1 MEQNFDIFIPSNR
14 PQMALKTQECLKDF
28 ESIIHD
34 GSNYPS
40 FSKLINDC
48 ILKAKTETV
57 IIASDKIRPTS
68 NDIKKMLFL
77 LKKGFGFV
85 AMHNFYF
92 FAFSKNLIRKIGFF
106 DERFIGG
113 GYEDVDWGRRLLEH
127 DIALYISIET
137 PAESLLKSS
146 WNYEKSYK
154 FYVQKWQEIP
164 NSWKR
169 LLADETYNYNLGDIS
184 TPIQQWLSFK
194 NSFLPKTSLPSH
206 YQLKFF
212 NDKPINLTEIK
223 CSAIF

>member
-1 MEQNFDIFIPSNR
+1 MEQNFDILIPSNR
-14 PQMALKTQECLKDF
+14 PHLAEITKECLKEF
-28 ESIIHD
+28 NPIIHD

-48 ILKAKTETV
+48 IVKSKHEIV

-85 AMHNFYF
+85 GMHNFYF
-92 FAFSKNLIRKIGFF
+92 FGMSKNLIRKIGFF
-106 DERFIGG
+106 DERFVGG
-113 GYEDVDWGRRLLEH
+113 GYEDVDWGKRLLEH

-137 PAESLLKSS
+137 PIIQTQMKSS
-146 WNYEKSYK
+146 WNYEKSYQFFIK
-154 FYVQKWQEIP
+154 KWEHTP
-164 NSWKR
+164 TNWKR
-169 LLADETYNYNLGDIS
+169 LLPDEIYDYDIGKGD
-184 TPIQQWLSFK
+184 TQTWLPFI
-194 NSFLPKTSLPSH
+194 NSLMPKTSLPSH

-212 NDKPINLTEIK
+212 NDKPIDLSEIK